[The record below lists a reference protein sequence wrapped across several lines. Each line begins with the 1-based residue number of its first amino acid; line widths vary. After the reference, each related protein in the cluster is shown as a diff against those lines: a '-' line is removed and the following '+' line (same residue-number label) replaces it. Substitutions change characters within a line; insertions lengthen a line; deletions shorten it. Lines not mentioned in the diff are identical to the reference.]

1 MCWSVGCCLSWA
13 PGCSG
18 TDATLADKDCGDEV
32 CRAEQEKKFRTA
44 TLACSTNTI
53 EFIPGDPAVAP
64 MWACD
69 GPHFISV
76 VNMLRETL
84 AMVVPKEGEEIPH
97 ADEVE
102 RHARHGCQWYH
113 KGDQCGYTYT
123 YRGRTLTKTKT
134 GLSSGAALSTLN
146 HQLILEKQ
154 PQQGQYPGARFT
166 EKPGV
171 KQRGT
176 RGGGV
181 MCFIYLPPPIHP
193 PALAPPPHLSTVS
206 G

>member
-1 MCWSVGCCLSWA
+1 M
-13 PGCSG
+13 
-18 TDATLADKDCGDEV
+18 
-32 CRAEQEKKFRTA
+32 FRTA
-44 TLACSTNTI
+44 TLATALGSLTVLLIILVGVTSCGAHTTTGSTAGGCCSTNTI
-53 EFIPGDPAVAP
+53 EFIPDDPAVAP
-64 MWACD
+64 MCWACD

-176 RGGGV
+176 RGV
-181 MCFIYLPPPIHP
+181 
-193 PALAPPPHLSTVS
+193 V
-206 G
+206 